1 MTSQAA
7 RTVLEDLERHCQ
19 VICEIAR
26 MAKKHNKSLGGQNPY
41 GKRFH
46 DAVVALSRVES
57 KLGSILTA
65 AELEGDGAGTLSA
78 LLDSLKSSKTDSHQ
92 RCEILKQVQLLCQ
105 ASILPAIERL
115 SANPIPE
122 TEQVLPLDLVRS
134 TRRTYIEK
142 VIVQANGCYEHG
154 WYDACSVMVRR
165 LVETLIIE
173 LYEAKGKEA
182 EIKNPAGDYFMLSV
196 LVDAS
201 LANNAWNLSRETKRA
216 LPELKSVGDRAA
228 HSRHYFA
235 RRQDVDKV
243 IPGLRIVAEELLH
256 LAGLL

>member
-1 MTSQAA
+1 MTSQTA

-19 VICEIAR
+19 AICEIAK

-57 KLGSILTA
+57 HLGSLLA
-65 AELEGDGAGTLSA
+65 ATELEGDGAGKLLA
-78 LLDSLKSSKTDSHQ
+78 LLDSLKSSKTESRQ
-92 RCEILKQVQLLCQ
+92 RGEILKQVRLLCQ

-115 SANPIPE
+115 SASPIPE
-122 TEQVLPLDLVRS
+122 TEQVLPLDLVRPS
-134 TRRTYIEK
+134 RRTYIEK
-142 VIVQANGCYEHG
+142 VVVQANGCYEHG

-182 EIKNPAGDYFMLSV
+182 EIKNTAGDFFMLSA
-196 LVDAS
+196 LVDGT
-201 LANNAWNLSRETKRA
+201 LADKAWNLSRETKRA
-216 LPELKSVGDRAA
+216 LPELKSVGDRSA
-228 HSRHYFA
+228 HSRRFFA
-235 RRQDVDKV
+235 RKQDVDK
-243 IPGLRIVAEELLH
+243 I
-256 LAGLL
+256 